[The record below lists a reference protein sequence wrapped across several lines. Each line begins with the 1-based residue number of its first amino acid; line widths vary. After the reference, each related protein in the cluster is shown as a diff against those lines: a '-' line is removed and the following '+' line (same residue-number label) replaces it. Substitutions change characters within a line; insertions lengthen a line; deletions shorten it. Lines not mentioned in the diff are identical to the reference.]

1 MLTSLRTVFSL
12 NVHCYRQCVKLCFP
26 ASASARFA
34 ASLRSDAALG
44 RTAAAQS
51 VNDLQLCVY
60 NMPAAGTVLRSV
72 CSNDSTQQNIQKRK
86 SRINQTACKIEPLL
100 SLFRSVK
107 CRAVLIALIFMETPI
122 NSVFP

>member
-1 MLTSLRTVFSL
+1 M
-12 NVHCYRQCVKLCFP
+12 KLCFP

-60 NMPAAGTVLRSV
+60 NMPAAGTGTALSQPVYLA
-72 CSNDSTQQNIQKRK
+72 QQNIHKRGAELIV
-86 SRINQTACKIEPLL
+86 SRVIHNLKL
-100 SLFRSVK
+100 
-107 CRAVLIALIFMETPI
+107 
-122 NSVFP
+122 